1 MSYRPLGQ
9 FPQYWLDNGQLNAGG
24 SIATYETDLTTP
36 KLTYSDPGL
45 TIPNSNP
52 LTLDASG
59 RPTTD
64 VWGDGAFGMEIAD
77 ADDVVYL
84 TANNI
89 QPDTGSTQ
97 TIPALAAGF
106 LTNDLTNLLWQTIL
120 QVPDPSGYA
129 DYILSNDGANPLWI
143 PQQEIEIPE
152 PDIVIT
158 TTGNRSIRVGVS
170 DSTTKWLLQVG
181 TGEAPASG
189 SRTTTDT
196 ITFGTPYTG
205 GGQLWH
211 VGVTQNISAVGSFG
225 IGATQCVT
233 GYTQGSSATSVTVT
247 FNSADDGGG
256 SGFPIINPIPYT
268 WFAIGTV
275 IVT

>member
-9 FPQYWLDNGQLNAGG
+9 FPQYFLDNGNVNAGG
-24 SIATYETDLTTP
+24 FIYTYETDLTTP
-36 KLTYSDPGL
+36 KLTYSDTGL
-45 TIPNSNP
+45 TVPNTNP

-97 TIPALAAGF
+97 TIPALETGEF
-106 LTNDLTNLLWQTIL
+106 LTNDGSNLLWEPVL
-120 QVPDPSGYA
+120 QVPDPDGFA

-143 PQQEIEIPE
+143 PQPEIVIPE
-152 PDIVIT
+152 PEIVIT
-158 TTGNRSIRVGVS
+158 TSPNKSFRAGVS
-170 DSTTKWLLQVG
+170 DSTTKYYQQFG

-189 SRTTTDT
+189 TENTQVA
-196 ITFGTPYTG
+196 ITFPTEFTA
-205 GGQLWH
+205 LWH
-211 VGVTQNISAVGSFG
+211 VNITQTHNGVTALGAVP
-225 IGATQCVT
+225 QL
-233 GYTQGSSATSVTVT
+233 TVT
-247 FNSADDGGG
+247 AQSTTGFTVRFSTEENSDFAGWNIT
-256 SGFPIINPIPYT
+256 SPVPFT
-268 WFAIGTV
+268 WQAIGTK
-275 IVT
+275 IIT